1 MTMDLRKK
9 LVKFYLEEKDTRIFW
24 YIDEMYEMIDDNL
37 GDQMGITTTL
47 KKLKQEY
54 KDIDKEREELEKI
67 WYDNFNDYNHYVPG
81 VGECAMEGAM
91 VKREQLEKI
100 KKRRRK
106 LKRKMCETSTGV

>member
-1 MTMDLRKK
+1 MDLRKK

-54 KDIDKEREELEKI
+54 KDIDKEREALEKI
-67 WYDNFNDYNHYVPG
+67 GYENWNDKYHYVPG
-81 VGECAMEGAM
+81 VTKNAMERA
-91 VKREQLEKI
+91 LENG
-100 KKRRRK
+100 
-106 LKRKMCETSTGV
+106 SN